1 MPNVSKIEHSYLEV
15 RRAKVTLLTV
25 QRPDIREFHIGI
37 DDTDSEKG
45 GCTTYTA
52 TVLFQDLIRRGFKPS
67 DFPWLVRLNPNIP
80 WKTRGNGALAV
91 HFFVDEKQIE
101 NVKRVALETVER
113 TTVAS
118 TRGTDPAVVFL
129 KGEVPRI
136 LREYSTRALHDVL
149 SVREARVVA
158 ARAGAEVHALIGVRG
173 MIGSLAAIG
182 ASLDSV
188 ENTFEIIAYRTRA
201 NLGTRRRIDHDSV
214 KLMNA
219 KYGNS
224 TFNNLDPESGR
235 ILVSP
240 HGPDP
245 VLLGIRGYCPQDVLS
260 AFDEVKL
267 SEEVER
273 VMIFKT
279 NQGTEAHLRKTRR
292 AVDLKPHQ
300 SGTLTG
306 RVENVPGV
314 MRGGHVIFR
323 LMDDS
328 GLIDCAVYRPTG
340 SLAIAARELMPG
352 DRVRVGGG
360 IRGRRDGRPTMNVE
374 KLEVTHLV
382 EKIEYANPMCEDC
395 GARCESMG
403 RGQGLRCKRCGQEAE
418 NASKIL
424 VRQQRHIG
432 PTAYVPPLRARRHL
446 ARPDP
451 VTRNIFQHIARVEEF
466 QLRAKDY
473 N

>member
-1 MPNVSKIEHSYLEV
+1 M
-15 RRAKVTLLTV
+15 LT
-25 QRPDIREFHIGI
+25 ELHIGI

-52 TVLFQDLIRRGFKPS
+52 TVLFQDLIERGFKPS

-101 NVKRVALETVER
+101 SVQRVALETVER

-149 SVREARVVA
+149 SVREARIVA

-188 ENTFEIIAYRTRA
+188 ENTFEIIAYRTRE
-201 NLGTRRRIDHDSV
+201 NLGTQRKIDHDSV

-219 KYGNS
+219 KYGNA

-245 VLLGIRGYCPQDVLS
+245 VLLGIRGYYPQDVLS

-267 SEEVER
+267 TEEVER
-273 VMIFKT
+273 
-279 NQGTEAHLRKTRR
+279 
-292 AVDLKPHQ
+292 
-300 SGTLTG
+300 
-306 RVENVPGV
+306 V

-451 VTRNIFQHIARVEEF
+451 VTRNIFQHIARVEEI
-466 QLRAKDY
+466 QLRVKDY

>member
-1 MPNVSKIEHSYLEV
+1 M
-15 RRAKVTLLTV
+15 LT
-25 QRPDIREFHIGI
+25 ELHIGI

-52 TVLFQDLIRRGFKPS
+52 TVLFQDLIERGFKPS

-101 NVKRVALETVER
+101 SVQRVALETVER

-149 SVREARVVA
+149 SVREARIVA

-188 ENTFEIIAYRTRA
+188 
-201 NLGTRRRIDHDSV
+201 

-219 KYGNS
+219 KYGNA

-245 VLLGIRGYCPQDVLS
+245 VLLGIRGYYPQDVLS

-267 SEEVER
+267 TEEVER

-306 RVENVPGV
+306 RVEKVPRV

-451 VTRNIFQHIARVEEF
+451 VTRNIFQHIARVEEI
-466 QLRAKDY
+466 QLRVKDY